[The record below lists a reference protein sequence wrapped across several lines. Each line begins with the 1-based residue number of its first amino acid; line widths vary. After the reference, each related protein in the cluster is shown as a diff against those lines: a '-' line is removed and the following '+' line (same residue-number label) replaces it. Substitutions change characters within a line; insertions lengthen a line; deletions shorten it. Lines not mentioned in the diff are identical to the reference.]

1 MVKNSGKFETHGE
14 LIGVRKDSSELSEEK
29 IILLLKMIAYGL
41 NLNRIGANDSPHML
55 SLNLKKKKIITKQ
68 LNQLKTLKIE

>member
-14 LIGVRKDSSELSEEK
+14 PTGVRKDSSELSEEK

-41 NLNRIGANDSPHML
+41 YLNRTGANDSPLML
-55 SLNLKKKKIITKQ
+55 
-68 LNQLKTLKIE
+68 